1 MMLAVLT
8 LGLATAKPNIMM
20 ILVDD
25 VRENMT
31 FLPFASRDCNT
42 CMHIHFIDVTF
53 SFTSLFYY
61 SSFAA
66 LMARCRIP

>member
-8 LGLATAKPNIMM
+8 LGLATAKPNIIM

-42 CMHIHFIDVTF
+42 CIHIHFIDVTF
-53 SFTSLFYY
+53 SFTFSFLLLIFRSLDGK
-61 SSFAA
+61 
-66 LMARCRIP
+66 M